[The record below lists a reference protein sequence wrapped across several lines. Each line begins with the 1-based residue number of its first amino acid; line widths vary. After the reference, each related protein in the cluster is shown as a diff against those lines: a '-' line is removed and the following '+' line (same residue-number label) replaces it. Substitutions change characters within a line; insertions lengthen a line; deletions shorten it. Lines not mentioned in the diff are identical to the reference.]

1 MFFSIIFFLLI
12 RLPPSSTRIVTLF
25 PYTTLFRALGGGEDA
40 APILVARRL
49 VERGQA
55 HPLAHDFDARGGGGR
70 QVHRLWDELLFI
82 DGFRE
87 AGVFGGQPIVDRKT
101 GIAVAREAA
110 AVIGHRAVLRAILG
124 KVLLDRKST
133 RLNSSH

>member
-1 MFFSIIFFLLI
+1 MFVFFSSRSRHTRCALVTGVQTCALPIF
-12 RLPPSSTRIVTLF
+12 
-25 PYTTLFRALGGGEDA
+25 
-40 APILVARRL
+40 
-49 VERGQA
+49 
-55 HPLAHDFDARGGGGR
+55 
-70 QVHRLWDELLFI
+70 HRLWDELLFI

-124 KVLLDRKST
+124 KVLLALVAAMEGTAERHDDRGAVRERLAAGDGAIDRKST